1 MCSLSCLRGACL
13 LIGLLWAGVGCAGVC
28 LTLFLL
34 FGQSFRD
41 WTHNT
46 YTPSMEDVV
55 PLLVVSI
62 PSVVFSL
69 ILMGGA
75 AYRLKSQVMAWMVWF
90 SIVPIAVWVWFAY
103 NQLKHHGY
111 IDWTQQGMK
120 GCYFCGL
127 DPEESYITVTCV
139 ALTVIDLLS
148 LIVAGQ
154 YHGKLKRRY
163 REAMDTQFVYSARS
177 SQQGPPPS
185 HHAYYQHAAQSEP
198 MANVGYS
205 YQYQSQ
211 NGYREHKF

>member
-1 MCSLSCLRGACL
+1 MCSMSCLRASCL
-13 LIGLLWAGVGCAGVC
+13 LIGLFWVGAGCAGVC

-34 FGQSFRD
+34 FGQRLKD

-55 PLLVVSI
+55 PLLVLSI

-69 ILMGGA
+69 VLMGGA

-90 SIVPIAVWVWFAY
+90 SIVPITVWVWFAY

-111 IDWTQQGMK
+111 IDWTRQGMK

-127 DPEESYITVTCV
+127 DPEESYVTITCV
-139 ALTVIDLLS
+139 VLTVIDLLS
-148 LIVAGQ
+148 LIIAGQ

-163 REAMDTQFVYSARS
+163 REATESQFVYSQRS
-177 SQQGPPPS
+177 NQPVGPP
-185 HHAYYQHAAQSEP
+185 HHASYHTAQAEP
-198 MANVGYS
+198 LANVGYS

-211 NGYREHKF
+211 NGYREHNF